1 MKFDGFNWDAG
12 NANKCPEHGLTQVVI
27 EYFFQQ
33 GTLYVA
39 PDIKHSICEERF
51 LAIGK
56 GLKKKMIIVAFTFR
70 NQSGKKLLRPISARF
85 MNKKEV
91 QKYEKEFKKNQNK

>member
-12 NANKCPEHGLTQVVI
+12 NANKCQKYGLTQAVV
-27 EYFFQQ
+27 ECFFQQ
-33 GTLYVA
+33 ETLYVA

-56 GLKKKMIIVAFTFR
+56 GLKKK
-70 NQSGKKLLRPISARF
+70 
-85 MNKKEV
+85 
-91 QKYEKEFKKNQNK
+91 